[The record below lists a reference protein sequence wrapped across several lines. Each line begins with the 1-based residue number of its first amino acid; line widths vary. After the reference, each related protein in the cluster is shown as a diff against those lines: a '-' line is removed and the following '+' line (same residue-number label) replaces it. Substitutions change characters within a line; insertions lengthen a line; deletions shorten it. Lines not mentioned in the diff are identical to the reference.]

1 MNKDAQDLDSFINKM
16 KGLKFSKEFGEEDEQ
31 SSEQSSSSDE
41 EEFIKVVKSSKKRV
55 LGEDVMEDKEV
66 LDEEKEDEEV
76 TLGKEEETMS
86 EKKKEKDVMSES
98 KNTKKT
104 TSPTSSKKAVA
115 CRHKDTII
123 EEQTVFCSHC
133 GIEIEKDTSKMSY
146 SGGRSL
152 QRRDQTKSLYNDVRD
167 MNFSDEIKN
176 KANAIFVEFITE
188 SDSSTNI
195 CRGDKRK
202 ALIFACIKHAYAQRG
217 EIRTFKDLNGYFQ
230 ISQKTFSKVNST
242 LSKTLNLI
250 RKSPV
255 NWMTPDIYIKEIMKN
270 FTSSEEMIQE
280 VVDIYNQVQEKISKG
295 SQSYDI
301 NRSRPSSV
309 ASGVVYYWIRNNPVV
324 REEISLAT
332 LSEKIGIS
340 SNTIS
345 KKCKEIALVLGSDLV
360 LL

>member
-1 MNKDAQDLDSFINKM
+1 MNRDTQDLDSFINKM
-16 KGLKFSKEFGEEDEQ
+16 RGMKFSSDSSNIDLPESSRVESSDSDGS
-31 SSEQSSSSDE
+31 SSESDGFVTVIKSSS
-41 EEFIKVVKSSKKRV
+41 KRKPALRKKQEPV
-55 LGEDVMEDKEV
+55 SV
-66 LDEEKEDEEV
+66 
-76 TLGKEEETMS
+76 
-86 EKKKEKDVMSES
+86 
-98 KNTKKT
+98 
-104 TSPTSSKKAVA
+104 PTSTTVLEPVECK
-115 CRHKDTII
+115 HKDTII

-152 QRRDQTKSLYNDVRD
+152 QRRDQTKNLYNDVKD
-167 MNFSDEIKN
+167 MNFPDEIKN

-188 SDSSTNI
+188 SDSSTSI

-230 ISQKTFSKVNST
+230 VSQKTFSKVNST

-255 NWMTPDIYIKEIMKN
+255 NWMTPDIYIKDIMKN
-270 FTSSEEMIQE
+270 FTDKEEMISE
-280 VVDIYNQVQEKISKG
+280 VVGIYERVREKIAEG

-309 ASGVVYYWIRNNPVV
+309 ASGIVYYWIRNNPAV
-324 REEISLAT
+324 REEISLTT
-332 LSEKIGIS
+332 LSEKINIS
-340 SNTIS
+340 ANTIS
-345 KKCKEIALVLGSDLV
+345 KKAKEIALVLGTDLV